1 MFRHFSDIFQMEIEI
16 KLDKSKLRKKGHP
29 VIISI
34 FVSKTDR
41 QYPVTGYYST
51 HEDWN
56 DQKNIPKN
64 SHPLYYGLMEFI
76 HKTNMKI
83 NKILERR
90 TLMSSEEI
98 KNFILNDN
106 PDSLVKFWQRY
117 ADEVRRNG
125 SESNA
130 TVYENR
136 LKALTSFKTDV
147 LFKEV
152 TYDFLV
158 KYKEF
163 HFSKKT
169 KSGKKRVS
177 NNTMTL
183 YLKTMKSVMKEAK
196 KRRLYTPDDSHDP
209 FDGIYPKSTPTID
222 KYLTIEEMRDIVKY
236 DYKHEFYDFFI
247 LCFLLGGIDYIDL
260 KNLTYDHIK
269 NGRIIFERFKGGTS
283 EIVNNYIFPHA
294 SVILEKYK
302 DDTGYLVPIHQLEK
316 ERFQF
321 RDSYMHKIRRW
332 IKGIG
337 INSYVSTKTP
347 RYTFINIGKQLLL
360 SRDIIMELTGHSH
373 GDVHSIYEG
382 KYPDHVKDEV
392 HRKIIDAVFLDWMN
406 EIR

>member
-1 MFRHFSDIFQMEIEI
+1 MEIEI
-16 KLDKSKLRKKGHP
+16 KLDKGKLRKKGHP
-29 VIISI
+29 IIISI
-34 FVSKTDR
+34 FVSKNDR
-41 QYPVTGYYST
+41 QYPVTGYYSMP
-51 HEDWN
+51 EDWN
-56 DQKNIPKN
+56 EHKNIPKN

-76 HKTNMKI
+76 HKTNIKI

-90 TLMSSEEI
+90 SLMSSEEI

-106 PDSLVKFWQRY
+106 PDSLVKFWEKFI
-117 ADEVRRNG
+117 DEIRNNG
-125 SESNA
+125 SEGNA
-130 TVYENR
+130 KAYENR
-136 LKALTSFKTDV
+136 LKALTSFKSDV

-169 KSGKKRVS
+169 KSGKKAVS

-183 YLKTMKSVMKEAK
+183 YLKTIKSVMKEAR
-196 KRRLYTPDDSHDP
+196 KRRLYVPEDSYDP

-222 KYLTIEEMRDIVKY
+222 KYLSIDEMRDIVKF
-236 DYKHEFYDFFI
+236 DYKHQFYDFFI

-260 KNLTYDHIK
+260 KNLTYDHVK
-269 NGRIIFERFKGGTS
+269 NGRIVFERFKGGTH
-283 EIVNNYIFPHA
+283 EVINNYIFPHA
-294 SVILEKYK
+294 WVILEKYK
-302 DDTGYLVPIHQLEK
+302 DDSGYMVPIHKLEK

-332 IKGIG
+332 VKSIG
-337 INSYVSTKTP
+337 IDSYVSTKTP

-392 HRKIIDAVFLDWMN
+392 HRKIIDSVFTDWMN
-406 EIR
+406 EIK

>member
-1 MFRHFSDIFQMEIEI
+1 MEIEI
-16 KLDKSKLRKKGHP
+16 KLDKGKLRKKGHP

-41 QYPVTGYYST
+41 QYPVTGYYSMP
-51 HEDWN
+51 EDWN

-117 ADEVRRNG
+117 ADEVRRSG
-125 SESNA
+125 SENNA
-130 TVYENR
+130 AVYENR
-136 LKALTSFKTDV
+136 LKALTSFKPDV

-260 KNLTYDHIK
+260 KNLTYDHVK

-321 RDSYMHKIRRW
+321 RDSYMHKVRRW

-406 EIR
+406 EIK

>member
-1 MFRHFSDIFQMEIEI
+1 MEIEI

-41 QYPVTGYYST
+41 QYPVTGYYSMP
-51 HEDWN
+51 EDWN
-56 DQKNIPKN
+56 EQKNTPKN

-130 TVYENR
+130 AVYENR

-222 KYLTIEEMRDIVKY
+222 KYITIEEMRDIVKY

-260 KNLTYDHIK
+260 KNLTYDHVK

-406 EIR
+406 EIK

>member
-1 MFRHFSDIFQMEIEI
+1 MEIEI

>member
-1 MFRHFSDIFQMEIEI
+1 MEIEI

-41 QYPVTGYYST
+41 QYPVTGYYSMP
-51 HEDWN
+51 EDWN

-117 ADEVRRNG
+117 ADEVRRSG

-130 TVYENR
+130 AVYENR

-260 KNLTYDHIK
+260 KNLTYDHVK

-406 EIR
+406 EIK